1 MIMNDRIKDFAWLCE
16 RIIHKYI
23 LFEKIPQKYC
33 GDLMLTQPEIHT
45 VVSIGDQEGIGV
57 TQLAKLRGITKGAVS
72 QMIYKLV
79 DKGLVEKH
87 VSPASDAAVSLF
99 LTDKGKQARSE
110 HHKMHENQRIMFA
123 SLMDSLPEEA
133 LNVMMKFYKDFE
145 KELDEMIAKS

>member
-1 MIMNDRIKDFAWLCE
+1 MKESVKEFGWLCE

-45 VVSIGDQEGIGV
+45 VVSIGDQEGLGV

-87 VSPASDAAVSLF
+87 VSPDSDAAVSLF
-99 LTDKGKQARSE
+99 LTEKGKEARSE
-110 HHKMHENQRIMFA
+110 HQKMHENKRIMFA
-123 SLMDSLPEEA
+123 SLLDSLPEEA
-133 LNVMMKFYKDFE
+133 LNAMMKFYKEFE
-145 KELDEMIAKS
+145 KELDTILSKS

>member
-1 MIMNDRIKDFAWLCE
+1 MKESVKEFGWLCE

-45 VVSIGDQEGIGV
+45 VVSIGDQEGLGV

-87 VSPASDAAVSLF
+87 VSPDSDAAVSLF
-99 LTDKGKQARSE
+99 LTEKGKQARSE
-110 HHKMHENQRIMFA
+110 HQKMHENKRIMFA

-133 LNVMMKFYKDFE
+133 LNAMMKFYKEFE
-145 KELDEMIAKS
+145 KELDTILSKS